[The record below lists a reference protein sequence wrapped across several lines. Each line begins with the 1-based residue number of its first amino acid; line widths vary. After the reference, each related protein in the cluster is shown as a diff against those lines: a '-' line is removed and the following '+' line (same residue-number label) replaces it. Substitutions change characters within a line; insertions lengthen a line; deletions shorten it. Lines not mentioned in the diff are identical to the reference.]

1 MADKVRVWRNSG
13 IINTGAD
20 AINIVNNI
28 VQAPPQVPATTVQ
41 APARVLRLRSTRAAA
56 GLFVGREKEHAALAK
71 AMRRRSGGTALVL
84 TGLGGIGKSTLAGRY
99 ALDQVGRRNPIW
111 WIDAEDPAQI
121 DFGLEA
127 LARQLYPEGSP
138 ERPVEWAMQWLASH
152 QGWLLILD
160 NVTRPPEVA
169 ELIGS
174 LPGGRFLVTSR
185 QGVGWEGIA
194 TPIRLGVL
202 SAGDAVKMLDRRVAD
217 RGLLDGGEELCDALG
232 GLPLAIEMAGHYIGQ
247 NQVSARTYLRCL
259 SGDGAV
265 LDWTPAGGDL
275 DRTVART
282 WQVTLDRIAARHGP
296 LPGRILAT
304 LAWLAPDDIPTSL
317 FPDEDAYV
325 AAFGHLAAYGLV
337 TRSGDALSVHRLVQ
351 AVSKVPG
358 SRHQAGHTLRTA
370 WTDGPEP
377 ADRLAPHFA
386 AFVAA
391 GGLAELDDTSADLA
405 VAYGVHLA
413 RTVSRQEAVAFLDS
427 TMAAHEG
434 SGHPALLSM
443 RTTLAQLRTPLD
455 PLDVT
460 IAEFERLVA
469 DKQRVLGPGTLDT
482 LETRL
487 ELGGLYA
494 RREDDR
500 LTFAHYRQLITDA
513 ERALGRH
520 HSLTLQAKWNLAEA
534 YLDADREWRAGHTVM
549 VLVLWFS
556 VLTGLEETRGRDDE
570 TTRQIGVTIMK
581 YVSTLALH
589 DDPGTRRILRL
600 VGAAERIRR
609 RLKRLDNGA

>member
-1 MADKVRVWRNSG
+1 MADKVRVWLNSG

-28 VQAPPQVPATTVQ
+28 VQAPPPVPATTVQ

-71 AMRRRSGGTALVL
+71 ALRRRSGGIALVL
-84 TGLGGIGKSTLAGRY
+84 TGLGGIGKSTLAVRY
-99 ALDQVGRRNPIW
+99 ALAQVGRRNPIW

-138 ERPVEWAMQWLASH
+138 ERPVEWARQWLASH

-160 NVTRPPEVA
+160 NVTRPSEVA

-202 SAGDAVKMLDRRVAD
+202 SAGDAVKMLDRRVSD
-217 RGLLDGGEELCDALG
+217 RGLLDGGEELCGALG
-232 GLPLAIEMAGHYIGQ
+232 GLPLAIEMAGHYIAQ
-247 NQVSARTYLRCL
+247 NQVSARTYLRRL

-265 LDWTPAGGDL
+265 LDWTHAGGDL

-296 LPGRILAT
+296 LPGRILGI

-317 FPDEDAYV
+317 LPDEDEYE
-325 AAFGHLAAYGLV
+325 AAVGHLAAYGLV
-337 TRSGDALSVHRLVQ
+337 TRSGDVLSVHRLVQ

-358 SRHQAGHTLRTA
+358 SRHLAGHTLRTA

-405 VAYGVHLA
+405 VAYA
-413 RTVSRQEAVAFLDS
+413 RTVSRQEGVAFLEK
-427 TMAAHEG
+427 TMAGHEG

-443 RTTLAQLRTPLD
+443 RTTLALLRMPLD

-460 IAEFERLVA
+460 IGAFERLVA
-469 DKQRVLGPGTLDT
+469 DKQRVLGPGALDT

-494 RREDDR
+494 RRGEHR
-500 LTFAHYRQLITDA
+500 RAFAHYRQLATDA
-513 ERALGRH
+513 ERALGRN
-520 HSLTLQAKWNLAEA
+520 HSLTLQTKWDLAEA
-534 YLDADREWRAGHTVM
+534 YLDADQTWRASHTIM
-549 VLVLWFS
+549 VLVLWFT

-570 TTRQIGVTIMK
+570 TTRQIGLTILK

-589 DDPGTRRILRL
+589 EDPGTRRILRL

-609 RLKRLDNGA
+609 RLKRLDGGA